1 MQILLVIV
9 LGIVER
15 FRGGDFG
22 RHLARVARFTHG
34 LLETLKAGAR
44 GGILL
49 RRERINGRAIL
60 CAVVVALTH
69 ALRRVVVLPEDLQ
82 QLFVADYRRVIDHAH
97 RFRMPG
103 FAGADF
109 AIGRI
114 RRVTARVAS
123 RRAVNAGELPE
134 EALNAPETAHGEQGD
149 FHSLRHVGHGVV
161 IDGV

>member
-9 LGIVER
+9 LGVVER

-22 RHLARVARFTHG
+22 RHLARIARFTHG

-44 GGILL
+44 GGILFG
-49 RRERINGRAIL
+49 RERINSRTVL

-69 ALRRVVVLPEDLQ
+69 ALRRVVVFPEDLQ
-82 QLFVADYRRVIDHAH
+82 ELFVADYRRVVHYAY
-97 RFRMPG
+97 RFRMAG

-109 AIGRI
+109 AVGWV
-114 RRVTARVAS
+114 RRVAAGVAS
-123 RRAVNAGELPE
+123 SGAVYAGQLPE
-134 EALNAPETAHGEQGD
+134 EALNAPEAAHSEQGD
-149 FHSLRHVGHGVV
+149 FHAIRNVSHGMA